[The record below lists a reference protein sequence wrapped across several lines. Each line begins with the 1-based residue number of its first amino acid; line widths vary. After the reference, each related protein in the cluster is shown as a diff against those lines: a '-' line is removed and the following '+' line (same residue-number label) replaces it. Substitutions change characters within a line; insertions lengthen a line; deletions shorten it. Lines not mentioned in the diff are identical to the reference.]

1 MDIPDPTPP
10 PRPTAG
16 PSKIFIPWVPII
28 GFTPSAGESTET
40 PTPSPEAAV
49 ATLTPQATEPP
60 QPTQPPPPTS
70 TPIVTRGPQKITK
83 LGLGV
88 YASGGGMLPILNQAR
103 PSIMLLMDPTVDFA
117 QEVRRRF
124 PRAFL
129 VGRIYSADQPLDNP
143 TQRGTDFAD
152 RVAQTAVPLK
162 GVIDAWMS
170 YNEVGN
176 GSDPANLTA
185 YGAFQVAFAHRLQD
199 NYGIAAVAANDG
211 PRALQPDEYPKYYGE
226 AIKASKY
233 FGLHI
238 YPNADIKSL
247 RDPNAADQVFFY
259 RKIKSALDT
268 AGIPSGPFIVTEIG
282 LYNGWRG
289 VVSDREMATDF
300 TWVADQANND
310 PYVLGLIIFGVFRDN
325 QRWGNFAVD
334 GSSIVDI
341 IGDYNSVH

>member
-1 MDIPDPTPP
+1 
-10 PRPTAG
+10 
-16 PSKIFIPWVPII
+16 
-28 GFTPSAGESTET
+28 
-40 PTPSPEAAV
+40 
-49 ATLTPQATEPP
+49 
-60 QPTQPPPPTS
+60 
-70 TPIVTRGPQKITK
+70 
-83 LGLGV
+83 
-88 YASGGGMLPILNQAR
+88 
-103 PSIMLLMDPTVDFA
+103 
-117 QEVRRRF
+117 
-124 PRAFL
+124 
-129 VGRIYSADQPLDNP
+129 
-143 TQRGTDFAD
+143 
-152 RVAQTAVPLK
+152 
-162 GVIDAWMS
+162 MS